1 MKSSSSKS
9 LNRISPKKNKSM
21 APSESNRASASV
33 LLVQDPDRLTDVN
46 TKQARLIQLL
56 DQESADAVLLQ
67 DPSNISWFAAGAD
80 IHRSASDLSAT
91 SVFVTR
97 DARLFATN
105 SIDSAQ
111 IFEREAFGLGF
122 QLKQREWFQPH
133 DDLLQDLCRG
143 RKVLSDAGSDFTT
156 YAGKQIRSVRLP
168 LTELEVQRLRTLSK
182 VVIHSV
188 ESTARHVTTG
198 KTEAEVAAEISH
210 RLIKR
215 TVAPVKISV
224 AADGRNHRY
233 RHWSFSEDPIQRY
246 AVLSC
251 TGRRWGLHVSVTR
264 TVCLDS
270 VPTQLWKDY
279 QQALLVHATA
289 LYFTR
294 HNERLCDVWKKVQRI
309 YEKFGMTDEWK
320 QASQAS
326 VVGHSNREV
335 QLTPE
340 SRFRLNCPVPVFWHP
355 SVGSAMLGD
364 TMLCLE
370 TANEHLTHSESWPK
384 VAVKVKGRSVECPSI
399 LRVRQSDEFD
409 KTAALPMDASGQL
422 TIQDDSDDQS
432 PDEIES
438 LWEMRTV
445 QSLEPSDSGS
455 A

>member
-1 MKSSSSKS
+1 
-9 LNRISPKKNKSM
+9 M
-21 APSESNRASASV
+21 APSESNQNSSSV
-33 LLVQDPDRLTDVN
+33 LLIQDPDRLSDVEC
-46 TKQARLIQLL
+46 KQARLIQLL
-56 DQESADAVLLQ
+56 DDESADAILLQ

-80 IHRSASDLSAT
+80 IHRCASDLSAT
-91 SVFVTR
+91 SIFVTR
-97 DARLFATN
+97 EARLFATN

-133 DDLLQDLCRG
+133 DDLLRDLCRG

-156 YAGKQIRSVRLP
+156 YAGRAIRATRLP
-168 LTELEVQRLRTLSK
+168 LTELEVHRLRLLSK

-188 ESTARHVTTG
+188 ESTARHVSTG

-210 RLIKR
+210 RLVKR

-224 AADGRNHRY
+224 AADGRNLRY
-233 RHWSFSEDPIQRY
+233 RHWSFSEDPIQHY

-264 TVCLDS
+264 TVCLDT
-270 VPTQLWKDY
+270 VPDSLWQDY

-294 HNERLCDVWKKVQRI
+294 HGEILCDVWKKVQRI

-335 QLTPE
+335 QMTPQSE
-340 SRFRLNCPVPVFWHP
+340 FQLSCPVPVYWHP
-355 SVGSAMLGD
+355 SVRTAMLGD

-370 TANEHLTHSESWPK
+370 GSNEQLTSSESWPT
-384 VAVKVKGRSVECPSI
+384 VGVKVKGCSVSCPSI
-399 LRVRQSDEFD
+399 LRVRQSDEAGQDGLPLADTSGQF
-409 KTAALPMDASGQL
+409 ALP
-422 TIQDDSDDQS
+422 DDSEDQG

-438 LWEMRTV
+438 LWEMRVVQNLGPDDNGTV
-445 QSLEPSDSGS
+445 
-455 A
+455 

>member
-1 MKSSSSKS
+1 MV
-9 LNRISPKKNKSM
+9 
-21 APSESNRASASV
+21 PSESNQPSSSV
-33 LLVQDPDRLTDVN
+33 LLVQDPDRLADVDA
-46 TKQARLIQLL
+46 KQARLVQLL
-56 DQESADAVLLQ
+56 DDESADAVLLQ

-80 IHRSASDLSAT
+80 IHRCVSDLGAT

-122 QLKQREWFQPH
+122 QLKQREWFQSH
-133 DDLLQDLCRG
+133 DDLLRDLCRG
-143 RKVLSDAGSDFTT
+143 RRVLSDAGTDFTT
-156 YAGKQIRSVRLP
+156 YAGGAIRGTRLP
-168 LTELEVQRLRTLSK
+168 LTELEVQRLRLLSK
-182 VVIHSV
+182 VVVHSV
-188 ESTARHVTTG
+188 ESTARHVAAG

-210 RLIKR
+210 RLVKR
-215 TVAPVKISV
+215 TVAPVRVSV
-224 AADGRNHRY
+224 AADGRNRRY
-233 RHWSFSEDPIQRY
+233 RHWSFSEDPIQHH

-270 VPTQLWKDY
+270 VPDELWQDY

-289 LYFTR
+289 IYFTR
-294 HNERLCDVWKKVQRI
+294 HGEQLCDVWKKVQRI

-335 QLTPE
+335 QMTPE
-340 SRFRLNCPVPVFWHP
+340 SEYRLNCPVPVFWHP
-355 SVGSAMLGD
+355 SVRSAMLGD

-370 TANEHLTHSESWPK
+370 TANEHLTYSESWPK
-384 VAVKVKGRSVECPSI
+384 VGVKVKGCSVECPSI
-399 LRVRQSDEFD
+399 LRVRQSDELEEE
-409 KTAALPMDASGQL
+409 TTLMDTSGAFEL
-422 TIQDDSDDQS
+422 SDDSDDEV

-438 LWEMRTV
+438 LWEMRIV
-445 QSLEPSDSGS
+445 QSLGSSDSG
-455 A
+455 AV

>member
-1 MKSSSSKS
+1 
-9 LNRISPKKNKSM
+9 M
-21 APSESNRASASV
+21 APLESNQPSSSV
-33 LLVQDPDRLTDVN
+33 LLVQDPGRLADVDA
-46 TKQARLIQLL
+46 KQARLIQLL
-56 DQESADAVLLQ
+56 DDESADAVLLQ

-80 IHRSASDLSAT
+80 IHRCAGDLAAT
-91 SVFVTR
+91 SIFVTR

-133 DDLLQDLCRG
+133 DDLLRDLCRG

-156 YAGKQIRSVRLP
+156 YAGRAIRGTRLP
-168 LTELEVQRLRTLSK
+168 LTELEVHRLRLLSK
-182 VVIHSV
+182 VVVHSV
-188 ESTARHVTTG
+188 ESTARHVATG

-210 RLIKR
+210 RLVRR
-215 TVAPVKISV
+215 TVAPVRISV
-224 AADGRNHRY
+224 AADGRNLRY

-270 VPTQLWKDY
+270 VPDVLWQDY
-279 QQALLVHATA
+279 QKALLVHATA

-294 HNERLCDVWKKVQRI
+294 HGEKLCDVWKKVQRI

-326 VVGHSNREV
+326 VVGHSNREA
-335 QLTPE
+335 QMTPE
-340 SRFRLNCPVPVFWHP
+340 SDFRLDCPVPVFWHP
-355 SVGSAMLGD
+355 SVRSAMLGD

-370 TANEHLTHSESWPK
+370 TANEHLTYSESWPK
-384 VAVKVKGRSVECPSI
+384 VGVKVKGRSVECPSI

-409 KTAALPMDASGQL
+409 DDEALPADASGEFAL
-422 TIQDDSDDQS
+422 PDDSEDQG

-438 LWEMRTV
+438 LWEMRVV
-445 QSLEPSDSGS
+445 QSLGPPDSGS

>member
-1 MKSSSSKS
+1 
-9 LNRISPKKNKSM
+9 M
-21 APSESNRASASV
+21 APSESNQNAASV
-33 LLVQDPDRLTDVN
+33 LLIQDKSRLADVDA
-46 TKQARLIQLL
+46 KQARLIQLL
-56 DQESADAVLLQ
+56 DDESADAILLQ

-80 IHRSASDLSAT
+80 IHRCSGDLSAT
-91 SVFVTR
+91 SIFVTR
-97 DARLFATN
+97 EARLFATN

-156 YAGKQIRSVRLP
+156 YAGRTIRAARLP
-168 LTELEVQRLRTLSK
+168 LTELEVHRLRLLSK
-182 VVIHSV
+182 VVVHSV
-188 ESTARHVTTG
+188 ESTARHVATG

-210 RLIKR
+210 RLVKR
-215 TVAPVKISV
+215 TVAPVKVSV
-224 AADGRNHRY
+224 AADGRNLRY
-233 RHWSFSEDPIQRY
+233 RHWSFGEDPIRHY

-264 TVCLDS
+264 TVCLDT
-270 VPTQLWKDY
+270 VPDSLWQDY
-279 QQALLVHATA
+279 QQALLVYATA

-294 HNERLCDVWKKVQRI
+294 HDQRLCDVWKKVQRI

-326 VVGHSNREV
+326 VVGHRNREV

-340 SRFRLNCPVPVFWHP
+340 SEFSLKFPVPVYWHP
-355 SVGSAMLGD
+355 SVRTAMLGD

-370 TANEHLTHSESWPK
+370 TSNEQITSSESWPK
-384 VAVKVKGRSVECPSI
+384 VGVKVKGRSVECPSI
-399 LRVRQSDEFD
+399 LRVRQVEGTDSDN
-409 KTAALPMDASGQL
+409 ASAQNASGQL
-422 TIQDDSDDQS
+422 AMPDDSDDQS

-438 LWEMRTV
+438 LWEMKVV
-445 QSLEPSDSGS
+445 QNLGPPDGDTL
-455 A
+455 